1 MKVLNAEETIRFF
14 RSYGVKDEES
24 VKAWVEENNKNADPN
39 SKNQPVDEWDL
50 YDYNT
55 QCYVKGTAY
64 EPGIDDKTKIE
75 RLIEENALL
84 KKEIEELRAEKY
96 RLEKLLGIND
106 WF

>member
-39 SKNQPVDEWDL
+39 SKSQPVDEWDL

-55 QCYVKGTAY
+55 
-64 EPGIDDKTKIE
+64 
-75 RLIEENALL
+75 
-84 KKEIEELRAEKY
+84 
-96 RLEKLLGIND
+96 
-106 WF
+106 

>member
-55 QCYVKGTAY
+55 
-64 EPGIDDKTKIE
+64 
-75 RLIEENALL
+75 
-84 KKEIEELRAEKY
+84 
-96 RLEKLLGIND
+96 
-106 WF
+106 